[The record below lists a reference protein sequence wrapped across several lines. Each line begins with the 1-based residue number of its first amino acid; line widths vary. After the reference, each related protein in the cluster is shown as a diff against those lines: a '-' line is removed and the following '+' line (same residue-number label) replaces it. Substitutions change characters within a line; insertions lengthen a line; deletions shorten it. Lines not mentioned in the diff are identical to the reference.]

1 MTKHTDRKYGCRW
14 FEKKKK
20 GWRTPA
26 GYGDVVADDRVKN
39 CDDRSCHYVSDQFQA
54 LFTQK
59 LIYSLYYNSH
69 MGRILFSLHFTDGE
83 TEACSLKTCP
93 GSHRKQS
100 GRDLS
105 TSNLAPD
112 PRLLISSPKAAPSFW
127 RITEGERGGPTQQK
141 NNSMWKRGPHT
152 AEE

>member
-1 MTKHTDRKYGCRW
+1 M
-14 FEKKKK
+14 
-20 GWRTPA
+20 
-26 GYGDVVADDRVKN
+26 VADDRVKN

-112 PRLLISSPKAAPSFW
+112 PRLLISSPKAAPSIKGLGSALLSVPVSPRPAAQHVVRAHLGW
-127 RITEGERGGPTQQK
+127 LRK
-141 NNSMWKRGPHT
+141 
-152 AEE
+152 